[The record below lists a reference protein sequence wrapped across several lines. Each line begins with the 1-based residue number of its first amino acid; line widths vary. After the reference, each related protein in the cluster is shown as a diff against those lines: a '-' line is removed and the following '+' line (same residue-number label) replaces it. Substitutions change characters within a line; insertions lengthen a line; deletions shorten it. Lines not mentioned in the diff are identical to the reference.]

1 MNFRVTA
8 PVPLTTM
15 KLHRILVL
23 TIVALAIAATAFAH
37 GGHKHQFLGTV
48 KGVQGDQLVVT
59 TTDDKDVTF
68 TLTGAT
74 TYTKGASPATKADL
88 KAGVRVSV
96 HVENDGTTA
105 TAVKIAG

>member
-1 MNFRVTA
+1 MIGAPDMQLAASSAPRGAELRGAPNFRTTA
-8 PVPLTTM
+8 TVPVTTM

-23 TIVALAIAATAFAH
+23 TILALAIAATAFAH

-48 KGVQGDQLVVT
+48 KAVQGDQLVVT

-74 TYTKGASPATKADL
+74 TYTKGA
-88 KAGVRVSV
+88 
-96 HVENDGTTA
+96 
-105 TAVKIAG
+105 